1 MHRMVKQKSLDL
13 NRFFETRQEIA
24 SNLNSRYAQS
34 QVSNIRKNI
43 QEEKLNS
50 AKKEIKK
57 EGK

>member
-1 MHRMVKQKSLDL
+1 MVKQKALDL